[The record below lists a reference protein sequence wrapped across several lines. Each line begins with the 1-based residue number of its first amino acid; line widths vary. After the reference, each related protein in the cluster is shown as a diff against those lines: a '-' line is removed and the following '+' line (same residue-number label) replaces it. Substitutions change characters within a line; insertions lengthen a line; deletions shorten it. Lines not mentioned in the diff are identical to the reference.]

1 MKAPLLLFCL
11 AFILRLGI
19 IIWWQFDGLYGQDAY
34 AYWQQAAAIVANLP
48 RGQLPPVDFFWPN
61 GYPVLVALV
70 MLLVGRTALAGQLAS
85 LLAGSLLP
93 AVVYLLAVELWG
105 NGRQNSEAPVIGRR
119 AGLLAGL
126 IVAVAGQPVLSS
138 VVIMADIAAL
148 FWAALAAWGVV
159 RAGHSP
165 TPYRQAGWYVAAG
178 ASLALAITSRWI
190 YILIVLALSL
200 YAGLA
205 WLRRQNRA
213 AWWPPV
219 GAVASGLLVLSPQLW
234 LSLHRPD
241 SLAHSWLVG
250 WRPANFFQRQFE
262 NVDGHFIYRLPPALF
277 YAQPAGH
284 PAYIF
289 PLLGLAAGWGVW
301 LLWRD
306 KRWSAALLLLGWAGP
321 VYLFLAGIPYENFR
335 FGLSLYLPLVLLA
348 GFGLAN
354 LYHSIY
360 TKIVI
365 TLSLLAMLLWSYTM
379 LDSFLTTQN
388 RTKDVALRV
397 AQTLPADATVL
408 TFGLTLT
415 MQHYTRLQT
424 LELFYQNEDTLA
436 ALLASPAPLYLL
448 LDPGNVEQQWAGKT
462 PQVNYAWL
470 RQHAG
475 LSQIAS
481 FSPYILYRVDR
492 PVLRE
497 GS

>member
-1 MKAPLLLFCL
+1 
-11 AFILRLGI
+11 
-19 IIWWQFDGLYGQDAY
+19 
-34 AYWQQAAAIVANLP
+34 
-48 RGQLPPVDFFWPN
+48 
-61 GYPVLVALV
+61 
-70 MLLVGRTALAGQLAS
+70 
-85 LLAGSLLP
+85 
-93 AVVYLLAVELWG
+93 
-105 NGRQNSEAPVIGRR
+105 
-119 AGLLAGL
+119 
-126 IVAVAGQPVLSS
+126 
-138 VVIMADIAAL
+138 
-148 FWAALAAWGVV
+148 
-159 RAGHSP
+159 
-165 TPYRQAGWYVAAG
+165 
-178 ASLALAITSRWI
+178 
-190 YILIVLALSL
+190 
-200 YAGLA
+200 
-205 WLRRQNRA
+205 
-213 AWWPPV
+213 
-219 GAVASGLLVLSPQLW
+219 VLSPQLW